1 MWGRTAF
8 CSSRR
13 MGFCRVLTSGVSRK
27 VRVLLA
33 TDTYEPAI
41 NGIAVFTTRL
51 AERLARR
58 GHQVSV
64 LAPDWPGRARV
75 ENAAGHE
82 IVRVSSLPLFV
93 HPYTRV
99 CLAFKAKSA
108 TTILDHFRPDVVHV
122 QTPWFIG
129 AGTAEACA
137 ERGVPALGTHHV
149 RPENFLPYLPTWS
162 HRLVRKLFWKHVS
175 SVYGRLELVIAPTCS
190 ATVLLRRHAMINQVK
205 VISNG
210 VDLNQFH
217 PSSRVTTEENN
228 AYHDG
233 QKPVV
238 LYVGRLDRDKGLKLL
253 MKVVAEVVGKTDCR
267 VIVCGVGSEFPLIRK
282 KMAEMALGDRVTL
295 AGLIANDR
303 VADWYRL
310 ASVFIMTGEGETQPI
325 AALEAMASGVPVVGV
340 NATGLDD
347 VIADG
352 LTGVLVR
359 PGASTEFCQQVIRIL
374 ENPDLRRKLGRE
386 GRKYA
391 ERLHSFDNTTQQYLT
406 WYEAVRQRNLSPS
419 RRNRRRAFCVGRRDA
434 GNGH

>member
-1 MWGRTAF
+1 M
-8 CSSRR
+8 
-13 MGFCRVLTSGVSRK
+13 
-27 VRVLLA
+27 RVLLA

-58 GHQVSV
+58 GHQVAV

-82 IVRVSSLPLFV
+82 ILRVSSLPLFV

-99 CLAFKAKSA
+99 CLAFQAKSA
-108 TTILDHFRPDVVHV
+108 ANILDHFRPDVVHV

-129 AGTAEACA
+129 AATVKACA
-137 ERGVPALGTHHV
+137 QRGVPALGTHHV
-149 RPENFLPYLPTWS
+149 RPENFLPYLPASS
-162 HRLVRKLFWKHVS
+162 HHFIRKLFWKQVS
-175 SVYGRLELVIAPTCS
+175 SVYGMLFLVIAPTCS
-190 ATVLLRRHAMINQVK
+190 AKVLLHRHAMINQVK

-217 PSSRVTTEENN
+217 PNPQVTSQENN

-233 QKPVV
+233 QRPVV
-238 LYVGRLDRDKGLKLL
+238 LYVGRLDRDKGLDLL
-253 MKVVAEVVGKTDCR
+253 MRVVAEVVGKTDCR
-267 VIVCGVGSEFPLIRK
+267 VIVCGAGSEFSLIRK
-282 KMAEMALGDRVTL
+282 KMAEMAFADRVTL
-295 AGLIANDR
+295 AGLIDNDR
-303 VADWYRL
+303 VAVWYRL

-352 LTGVLVR
+352 VTGVLVP

-374 ENPDLRRKLGRE
+374 ENPDLRRNLGRE

-391 ERLHSFDNTTQQYLT
+391 ERLHSFDNTTQQYLN
-406 WYEAVRQRNLSPS
+406 WYEAVGRRNPSPAGAS
-419 RRNRRRAFCVGRRDA
+419 RRADPVSLPPLRGSAAAKRPRGRWSACLPRGRRWWKGA
-434 GNGH
+434 PK